1 MVENHRP
8 YEDVVATGRVIARE
22 GKSKMPKVDIYYAR
36 VCGLCTKALEFFRS
50 RGVTFTAY
58 AVEWDGENEEFFD
71 SDNVREM
78 YRRCGEEVDFV
89 PQIFINDLH
98 VAGWRK
104 LEPMIESGKID
115 SLIPKP
121 E

>member
-1 MVENHRP
+1 MQKVE
-8 YEDVVATGRVIARE
+8 
-22 GKSKMPKVDIYYAR
+22 IYYAR

-58 AVEWDGENEEFFD
+58 AVEWDAKNERFFD

-78 YRRCGEEVDFV
+78 YRRCGEDVDFV
-89 PQIFINDLH
+89 PQMFINDVH
-98 VAGWRK
+98 IKGWRR
-104 LEPMIESGKID
+104 LEPMIKSGEID
-115 SLIPKP
+115 SLIPNP